1 MIEHVKKI
9 LEKLDL
15 PYRILKLCSGDLGF
29 TSSITYDFEVF
40 SAAQKKWLE
49 VSSVSI
55 FNDFQSE
62 RLNLKYKTKTGEKKS
77 VYTLNGSSLALPRI
91 VASII
96 ENFQTNDGIIIPR
109 ILVPYTGFKL
119 ID

>member
-1 MIEHVKKI
+1 ME
-9 LEKLDL
+9 
-15 PYRILKLCSGDLGF
+15 
-29 TSSITYDFEVF
+29 
-40 SAAQKKWLE
+40 
-49 VSSVSI
+49 
-55 FNDFQSE
+55 
-62 RLNLKYKTKTGEKKS
+62 
-77 VYTLNGSSLALPRI
+77 ALLLSQRI